1 MKSFVQLCTLFF
13 LLAALT
19 ACGGS
24 GKNSTTTIQTPFTNP
39 PSLPVRDLQLTT
51 AATVSTFAG
60 KVWRTSGDVN
70 GITNGDGSLATATFH
85 QPNGIATADGTT
97 FYVSDYKNHRVRVI
111 TGGTVSTLRDLS
123 DKVVDFY
130 YPTDVA
136 IADDKLFV
144 ADGSHAVRQ
153 YTIGS
158 DGRTTLAATYG
169 TPYSAGAVD
178 STTTL
183 ARFNDPTGL
192 ATDGTYVYVAESGNH
207 TIRRIEIATQQV
219 TTVAG
224 YPGKVG
230 STDGIGTAARFST
243 PSRLATDGKNLYV
256 TDFYNRTIRRI
267 DLATGQVTTIAGQ
280 TDIAGEADGAVG
292 ISTFNHPTGITTDGT
307 FLYVTDIND
316 TTLPNPAYK
325 NLIRRIEIAGTHAV
339 TTIAGG
345 LSATLE
351 ELKDGTGTTARFST
365 LAGLVAGNDGLY
377 VADSGNHVIRKISVP
392 AP

>member
-24 GKNSTTTIQTPFTNP
+24 GKDSTTTTQTSFTDL

-51 AATVSTFAG
+51 VAAVSTFAG
-60 KVWRTSGDVN
+60 QVRTVGA
-70 GITNGDGSLATATFH
+70 TDGAALTLARFN
-85 QPNGIATADGTT
+85 QPNGIATTNGTT
-97 FYVSDYKNHRVRVI
+97 FYVSDYRNHRVRVI
-111 TGGTVSTLRDLS
+111 TGGNVSTLRNATGEI
-123 DKVVDFY
+123 VFY

-136 IADDKLFV
+136 TTGDKLFV
-144 ADGSHAVRQ
+144 ADGSHVVRH
-153 YTIGS
+153 YTIES
-158 DGRTTLAATYG
+158 DGTATLAATYG

-178 STTTL
+178 SATL
-183 ARFNDPTGL
+183 ANVRFSDPTGL

-207 TIRRIEIATQQV
+207 TIRRIEIATQKV

-230 STDGIGTAARFST
+230 STDAIGTLARFST

-256 TDFYNRTIRRI
+256 TDFYNRTIRKI
-267 DLATGQVTTIAGQ
+267 DLATGQVSTIAGR
-280 TDIAGEADGAVG
+280 TDIAGELDGPFG
-292 ISTFNHPTGITTDGT
+292 TNTFNHPVGITTDGT

-316 TTLPNPAYK
+316 TTLPNPVYK
-325 NLIRRIEIAGTHAV
+325 NLVRKIELAGTRTV

-345 LSATLE
+345 PSATLE
-351 ELKDGTGTTARFST
+351 ALIDQPGTTARFST
-365 LAGLVAGNDGLY
+365 LAGLMAGPDGLY
-377 VADSGNHVIRKISVP
+377 VADSGNQVIRKISIP